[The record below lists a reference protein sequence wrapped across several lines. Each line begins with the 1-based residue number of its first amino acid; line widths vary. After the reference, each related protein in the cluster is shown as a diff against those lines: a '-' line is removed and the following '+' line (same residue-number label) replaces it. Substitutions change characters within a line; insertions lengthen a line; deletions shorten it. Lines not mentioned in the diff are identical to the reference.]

1 MFPLMG
7 PEEKMLFQSIAHLNC
22 RRSGR
27 VVRLASVALVLVL
40 AVCAQSAAEA
50 PVSPGQVILPS
61 ASTHPGNH
69 ARDVQDVADVK
80 VNARTEEHLIG
91 TAIFSNTTSSHTG
104 SDASPAAESASS
116 DTPPLTASVQNRT
129 PDWNGI
135 WRDTAIMAGAQTLA
149 ITLLYVMPESVSNW
163 SDEKKE
169 EQFKNYPEHFTNPV
183 IDDDRLYLNYILHPY
198 WGAAY
203 YIRGRERGLGRFP
216 SLVYSALLSAMYEFG
231 IECIFENPSIQ
242 DLIVTPIGG
251 TLVGALIFEPW
262 RESIR
267 RKNELHWYDHA
278 ALVLTDPIGVLSRGI
293 ETMFGIK
300 STIMVDYSI
309 PQAQNRSGRPDGSS
323 KNTRIN
329 VTLHV
334 PLN

>member
-1 MFPLMG
+1 MF
-7 PEEKMLFQSIAHLNC
+7 FQSIAHINC
-22 RRSGR
+22 RRSGQL
-27 VVRLASVALVLVL
+27 VRLASAALVLVL
-40 AVCAQSAAEA
+40 AICTQSSAEA
-50 PVSPGQVILPS
+50 PVSTGKVMLSS

-69 ARDVQDVADVK
+69 ARDTQDVADVK
-80 VNARTEEHLIG
+80 LNDRTEEHLTG
-91 TAIFSNTTSSHTG
+91 TAIFSNTTSSQTG
-104 SDASPAAESASS
+104 TDASPAAESAGSE
-116 DTPPLTASVQNRT
+116 TPPLTASAQNRS

-135 WRDTAIMAGAQTLA
+135 WRDTAIMFGAQTLA
-149 ITLLYVMPESVSNW
+149 VSVLYVMPENVSGW

-183 IDDDRLYLNYILHPY
+183 IDDDKLYLNYILHPY

-203 YIRGRERGLGRFP
+203 YIRGRERGLGRVP

-231 IECIFENPSIQ
+231 IECIFEYPSIQ
-242 DLIVTPIGG
+242 DLIVTPVGG
-251 TLVGALIFEPW
+251 ALVGALIFEPW
-262 RESIR
+262 RDSIR

-293 ETMFGIK
+293 ETLFGIK

-309 PQAQNRSGRPDGSS
+309 PQAQNRSGRLDSAAPGS
-323 KNTRIN
+323 RIN

>member
-1 MFPLMG
+1 
-7 PEEKMLFQSIAHLNC
+7 MLFESIALC
-22 RRSGR
+22 ICKRSGQF
-27 VVRLASVALVLVL
+27 VRLASTALVLVL
-40 AVCAQSAAEA
+40 AVCSQSAAEA
-50 PVSPGQVILPS
+50 PAYPGQVFLPS
-61 ASTHPGNH
+61 ASTLPVIH

-80 VNARTEEHLIG
+80 ANVRTEEHLIG
-91 TAIFSNTTSSHTG
+91 NAIFSNTTSNHSGTDASPPAESAG
-104 SDASPAAESASS
+104 SDA
-116 DTPPLTASVQNRT
+116 PPLTTSVQNRT

-135 WRDTAIMAGAQTLA
+135 WRDTAIMFGAQALA
-149 ITLLYVMPESVSNW
+149 VSVLYVMPENVSGW

-169 EQFKNYPEHFTNPV
+169 EQFKNYPEHFTHPV
-183 IDDDRLYLNYILHPY
+183 IDDDKLYLNYILHPY

-242 DLIVTPIGG
+242 DLIVTPVGG

-323 KNTRIN
+323 KSTRVN

>member
-1 MFPLMG
+1 MFL
-7 PEEKMLFQSIAHLNC
+7 QSIAHLNC
-22 RRSGR
+22 RLSGR
-27 VVRLASVALVLVL
+27 VVRLASAMLVLVL
-40 AVCAQSAAEA
+40 AICTQSSAEA
-50 PVSPGQVILPS
+50 PVSTEEVMLSS
-61 ASTHPGNH
+61 ASHPPCSH
-69 ARDVQDVADVK
+69 AHDTQNAADVK
-80 VNARTEEHLIG
+80 VNGRAEEHLTG
-91 TAIFSNTTSSHTG
+91 KAIFLNTTSSQTG
-104 SDASPAAESASS
+104 TDASPAAESAGSE
-116 DTPPLTASVQNRT
+116 TPPLTASLQGRT

-135 WRDTAIMAGAQTLA
+135 WRDTAIMIGAQGLA
-149 ITLLYVMPESVSNW
+149 VSVLYVMPENVSGW
-163 SDEKKE
+163 SAEKKE
-169 EQFKNYPEHFTNPV
+169 EQFKNYPEHFTHPV
-183 IDDDRLYLNYILHPY
+183 IDDDKLYLNYILHPY

-262 RESIR
+262 RESIK

-278 ALVLTDPIGVLSRGI
+278 ALVFTDPIGVLSRGI

-309 PQAQNRSGRPDGSS
+309 PKAQNRSGRLDSASNG
-323 KNTRIN
+323 NRIN